1 MLNLT
6 TGSLSD
12 ANRRYHRDNGTT
24 SSDFPI
30 AVDSGYLVYWYGG
43 SSYSMPTDP
52 EWVPNLNRA
61 IDVWLTRL
69 NNAQRYGVCLPL
81 LIAEWDDDTHCV
93 RVHEPEERLML
104 ETPNVGH
111 DAELW
116 LIPVASVDS
125 ASAMEDTGLARYRI
139 TYGPHGGVVVD
150 RMD

>member
-1 MLNLT
+1 MHIT
-6 TGSLSD
+6 D

-24 SSDFPI
+24 SNDWPI
-30 AVDSGYLVYWYGG
+30 AVDSGYLAYWYGG
-43 SSYSMPTDP
+43 SGYAMPETP

-69 NNAQRYGVCLPL
+69 NNSQRRSCILPAL
-81 LIAEWDDDTHCV
+81 VAEWDEQSQCV
-93 RVHEPEERLML
+93 RVNEPGERWML

-116 LIPVASVDS
+116 LIPVPSVTS
-125 ASAMEDTGLARYRI
+125 ASAMRDSGLARYRI
-139 TYGPHGGVVVD
+139 TYGPRGGVVVD